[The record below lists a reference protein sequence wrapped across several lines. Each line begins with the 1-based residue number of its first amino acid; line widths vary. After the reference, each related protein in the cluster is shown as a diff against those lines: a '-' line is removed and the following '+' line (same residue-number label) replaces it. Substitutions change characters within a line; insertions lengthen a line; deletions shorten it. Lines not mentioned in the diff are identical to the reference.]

1 MAAGER
7 AGRRARV
14 ATLTIKTADELM
26 ALDLQERWRAR
37 RAGRETQ
44 VSKQVLRAFLDHGGP
59 IPAEHIAAAFRD
71 TPAAAIH

>member
-1 MAAGER
+1 M
-7 AGRRARV
+7 

-26 ALDLQERWRAR
+26 ALDLQERW

>member
-1 MAAGER
+1 
-7 AGRRARV
+7 V

-26 ALDLQERWRAR
+26 ALDVQDRWRSR